1 MDSAPQVLPF
11 VHFAPLKFAPSK
23 LSFFSTD
30 LKTLVSEGTTYI
42 ECWMTGA
49 ALKAMLKQK
58 DSRKAFFTQY
68 KK

>member
-1 MDSAPQVLPF
+1 M
-11 VHFAPLKFAPSK
+11 